1 MPTQYLLEPKGS
13 RTTCWV
19 QREVVQPV
27 FTGRQGC
34 RVCHQGGGVAG
45 GAGAQ
50 RINRFQRRTMGLI
63 EHTEVRKKDSN
74 EEKQRKRQKIQPA
87 SKQASAQASKHAR
100 AHASRHAGSQPAS
113 QPARLQAC
121 HLASRP
127 AGSKQAKQK
136 GNRVK
141 KGNISKF
148 FDDFVGRRNAKRQN
162 KEST

>member
-100 AHASRHAGSQPAS
+100 THARKQARRQPAS
-113 QPARLQAC
+113 KPACKAASLPPGQPASRQQA
-121 HLASRP
+121 S
-127 AGSKQAKQK
+127 QAKRKSSQK
-136 GNRVK
+136 RK
-141 KGNISKF
+141 HK
-148 FDDFVGRRNAKRQN
+148 
-162 KEST
+162 

>member
-100 AHASRHAGSQPAS
+100 TQARKQAASQQASLQGCKPATWPAGQPA
-113 QPARLQAC
+113 
-121 HLASRP
+121 ASKP
-127 AGSKQAKQK
+127 SKKEIES
-136 GNRVK
+136 K